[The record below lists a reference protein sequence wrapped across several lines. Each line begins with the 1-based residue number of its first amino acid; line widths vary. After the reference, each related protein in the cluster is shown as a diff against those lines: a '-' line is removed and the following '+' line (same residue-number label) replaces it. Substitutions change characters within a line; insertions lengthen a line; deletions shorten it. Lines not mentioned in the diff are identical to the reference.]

1 MLRLKRSRHVKTGRT
16 QARPWR
22 IERRMGKLET
32 LGFLGVW
39 ARRPLPKSVGSS
51 RTKIKWVDQPQ
62 ASNPFEIIHIR
73 DTNSESF
80 PTRWSQN
87 RIGQAHFSLL
97 TECDC
102 LVDGFITDGND
113 YEMSLR
119 TSEAWSCHDP
129 LHATKTHLSNL
140 RQVLRRFCG
149 ASPQW

>member
-1 MLRLKRSRHVKTGRT
+1 MSK
-16 QARPWR
+16 QAAPKLVHGALNVVW
-22 IERRMGKLET
+22 EKLET
-32 LGFLGVW
+32 LDFLGVGTQAPPEVRW
-39 ARRPLPKSVGSS
+39 GPQGRKSNGLTSLRPAIHLKSSTFATPIPNHFRRGG
-51 RTKIKWVDQPQ
+51 
-62 ASNPFEIIHIR
+62 
-73 DTNSESF
+73 
-80 PTRWSQN
+80 SQN

-129 LHATKTHLSNL
+129 LHATKTHLSIL